1 MFKNRSVV
9 MKVIDDKNI
18 NPDAAPVEPI
28 DPNEIIQNV
37 TKSVIMII
45 GFYIAADTV
54 RQLIIK

>member
-1 MFKNRSVV
+1 

-28 DPNEIIQNV
+28 DPNEIIKNV